1 MDEKQMYNERFAY
14 EDVFTLANT
23 KEAVKYIGQEGYFAD
38 DYETLASRV
47 ELDLSHEL
55 DTIYPNQVQCFN
67 SSEGG
72 PNSMGGHNYGLFLP
86 EDRVHEPEPE
96 EPKYRPFTIEE
107 FKGVFKVGEVVTYR
121 EKLYPHRV
129 YTAVIT
135 CIAELGGDRPDRVW
149 FGNQKVFLD
158 SIFESLELL
167 DNGQWVPFG
176 MQDY

>member
-47 ELDLSHEL
+47 ELNLSHEL

-86 EDRVHEPEPE
+86 EDRVRDPEPE

-107 FKGVFKVGEVVTYR
+107 FKGVFKVGEVITYR
-121 EKLYPHRV
+121 EDGFEI
-129 YTAVIT
+129 TCVIT
-135 CIAELGGDRPDRVW
+135 SIETISDTQIYVCLGNRKYDIE
-149 FGNQKVFLD
+149 FL
-158 SIFESLELL
+158 FNNAELL

-176 MQDY
+176 VQDY